1 LKSTQVKEKEK
12 KMESIVRRRDFLAM
26 SLALVTPIGAT
37 EPQANFPTQPRE
49 RLAVSTYPFRS
60 FIDSPHSRG
69 RDRSKPGMTLEQF
82 AETVQS
88 KFQVSGIEPWSPHFK
103 SVEPDYV
110 HDLHS
115 SFQKAGL
122 RVVNIPVDAQKIDLC
137 SSKAG
142 DREAGQALY
151 RKWVDAAIILGA
163 PGIRVHAPSRGNS
176 PEIDCA
182 VEGLKTLSDY
192 GAQKSIVINLEN
204 DDPRSEDPYRIL
216 KIIETV
222 NSRYLRALP
231 DFCNSMLIK
240 NDQQYNERALE
251 ALFPHAFNIS
261 HVKDTESDEG
271 KVYRVDVDRIFA
283 IAKKTGYRGYFSMEW
298 EGTGD
303 PYDGTKRLLEQSL
316 KNLE

>member
-1 LKSTQVKEKEK
+1 MKSTRVKEK
-12 KMESIVRRRDFLAM
+12 KMQSIVRRRDFLVM
-26 SLALVTPIGAT
+26 SLAFVTPLGAT
-37 EPQANFPTQPRE
+37 EPQANFPAQPRE

-60 FIDSPHSRG
+60 LIESALSRG
-69 RDRSKPGMTLEQF
+69 RDRSKPAITLEQF

-103 SVEPDYV
+103 SIEPDYV
-110 HDLHS
+110 QDLHS

-122 RVVNIPVDAQKIDLC
+122 RVVNIPVDAHNVDLC
-137 SSKAG
+137 SANES
-142 DREAGQALY
+142 DRAAGQAHY
-151 RKWVDAAIILGA
+151 RMWVNGAAILGA
-163 PGIRVHAPSRGNS
+163 PGIRVHAPSRRNS

-182 VEGLKTLSDY
+182 IQGLKALADY
-192 GAQKSIVINLEN
+192 GGQKNIVINLEN
-204 DDPRSEDPYRIL
+204 DNPRSEDPYRIL

-222 NSRYLRALP
+222 NNPYLRALP

-261 HVKDTESDEG
+261 HVKDMESDEE

-283 IAKKTGYRGYFSMEW
+283 ITKKTGYRGYFSMEW

-303 PYDGTKRLLEQSL
+303 PYEGTKRLLEQSL